1 MARKLF
7 PLQIVGIA
15 ALAAFT
21 VFITWRAKKLETS
34 LTGGTTTA
42 VMVDKQAP
50 AFSLPSLSGKEV
62 SLSDYRGK
70 NVVLSFWASWC
81 GPCQMEMPDL
91 RAFYEKYHNDN
102 SNFQILAVSLDDDR
116 ADAAKFALDEKL
128 PFPVLLDL
136 TKQAENA
143 YNADAIPTV
152 YVINAEG
159 KIVYGHVGFDP
170 TLEFQ
175 LARVLG
181 INITPTTIGTVNGNP
196 GN

>member
-1 MARKLF
+1 MARKLS
-7 PLQIVGIA
+7 PAQIVGIA

-34 LTGGTTTA
+34 LTGEADTA

-50 AFSLPSLSGKEV
+50 AFSLPSLSGQEV

-143 YNADAIPTV
+143 YSADAIPTV

-159 KIVYGHVGFDP
+159 KVVYGHVGYDP
-170 TLEFQ
+170 MLEFQ

-181 INITPTTIGTVNGNP
+181 IKVTPTTIGTVNGNA